1 MNISNNHINGLL
13 DEMHLDKDDV
23 TDWEGVMSGH
33 CFGMMLETD
42 QVVALGIAI
51 VRVIG
56 DQKLVDALG
65 KEAVIEPQGDEYTL
79 VFWPGVMCPDWEGV
93 KEVKKSFAEAT

>member
-13 DEMHLDKDDV
+13 EEMLLSHYAV
-23 TDWEGVMSGH
+23 TPCYDMISHSH
-33 CFGMMLETD
+33 CFGLTLATD

-51 VRVIG
+51 GRVIG
-56 DQKLVDALG
+56 GQELVDTLG
-65 KEAVIEPQGDEYTL
+65 SEAVIEPHGPKAAL

-93 KEVKKSFAEAT
+93 KKSFAETYT